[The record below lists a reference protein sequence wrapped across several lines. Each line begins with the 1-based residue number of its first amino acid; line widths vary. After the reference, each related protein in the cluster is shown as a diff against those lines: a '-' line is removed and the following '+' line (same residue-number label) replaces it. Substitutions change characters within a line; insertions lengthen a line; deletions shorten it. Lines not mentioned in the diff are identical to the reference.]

1 MGSFQRHSDH
11 TWTPFKK
18 SESSSYTTHRIS
30 KMSAARQ
37 LQLAKRENFFSD
49 PLFKDIWSSE
59 DNDLQKRLEL
69 FKNKSALAV
78 PGKNEA
84 AHNLR
89 VSCSNDKFMVQL
101 ELPGFMPEDF
111 SLKTKDNVIVLEAVH
126 EGKSDGES
134 TSRKFVKEFKVPE
147 GVVQDQLQSSYSSEG
162 ILTIHAPRKINAPE
176 GAEVQEAMAAASKA
190 YTTDDGKTSVKQD
203 SSSASQMIATSTK
216 SDDGSFSSSST
227 FSSSNMSSSST
238 TTSSSG
244 GPGQMMSM
252 GGGGG
257 GDMDEMMKKMME
269 GMKMGGGSE
278 MMSFGGDM
286 GSMMSGSKMM
296 SSKSSISSSS
306 STMMS
311 SSSSSSSKTM
321 GSMLDKMG
329 AGVDFEELSTAAFL
343 KNGLLSGTEFSGPP
357 AYTVTSP
364 RPSVDNTV
372 SGYKFAVQPT
382 PDFKP
387 KAQQEADCSVLLKLK
402 KGDEYKL
409 VLNMQ
414 QYSPENITVKLNGN
428 ELTVLATGG
437 DGSTDDFK
445 QTHVV
450 PEGIDLDQMTSS
462 FSSDGVLVIKAPRK
476 K

>member
-1 MGSFQRHSDH
+1 
-11 TWTPFKK
+11 
-18 SESSSYTTHRIS
+18 
-30 KMSAARQ
+30 MSRQ

-49 PLFKDIWSSE
+49 PFFQDICSFE
-59 DNDLQKRLEL
+59 DDDIQKRLEA
-69 FKNKSALAV
+69 FKSKSALVAT
-78 PGKNEA
+78 KAET
-84 AHNLR
+84 AHNLQ
-89 VSCSNDKFMVQL
+89 VSCSNDKFMIQL
-101 ELPGFMPEDF
+101 ELPGFLPEDF
-111 SLKTKDNVIVLEAVH
+111 SLKTKDDIILLEAVH
-126 EGKSDGES
+126 EGKGAEET
-134 TSRKFVKEFKVPE
+134 TSRKFSKEFKVPE
-147 GVVQDQLQSSYSSEG
+147 GVIKEEIASSYSSEG

-190 YTTDDGKTSVKQD
+190 YTTDDGRTSVKQD

-227 FSSSNMSSSST
+227 FSSSSMSSSST
-238 TTSSSG
+238 TTTS
-244 GPGQMMSM
+244 GPGGMPMMSIGM
-252 GGGGG
+252 EG
-257 GDMDEMMKKMME
+257 GDDMDAMMKKMMD
-269 GMKMGGGSE
+269 GMKMGGSGGE

-286 GSMMSGSKMM
+286 GSMMSSGSKMM
-296 SSKSSISSSS
+296 SSSSKSFSSSS

-311 SSSSSSSKTM
+311 SSSSSTSSSKMIGGMSGMM
-321 GSMLDKMG
+321 GGGMQMPSMFDKMG
-329 AGVDFEELSTAAFL
+329 AGVDFEELSTA
-343 KNGLLSGTEFSGPP
+343 GTDISGPP

-364 RPSVDNTV
+364 RPSVDNTA
-372 SGYKFAVQPT
+372 SGLKFTVQPT

-428 ELTVLATGG
+428 ELTVLATAGE
-437 DGSTDDFK
+437 GSTDDFK
-445 QTHVV
+445 QTHQV

>member
-1 MGSFQRHSDH
+1 
-11 TWTPFKK
+11 
-18 SESSSYTTHRIS
+18 
-30 KMSAARQ
+30 MSRQ

-49 PLFKDIWSSE
+49 PLFQDIWSFE
-59 DNDLQKRLEL
+59 DDDLQKRLEA
-69 FKNKSALAV
+69 FKSKSSGALVAS
-78 PGKNEA
+78 KAET
-84 AHNLR
+84 AHNLQ
-89 VSCSNDKFMVQL
+89 VSCSNDKFMIQL
-101 ELPGFMPEDF
+101 ELPGFSPEDF
-111 SLKTKDNVIVLEAVH
+111 SLKTKDDIILLEAVH
-126 EGKSDGES
+126 EGKGDGA
-134 TSRKFVKEFKVPE
+134 TSRKFIKEFKVPE
-147 GVVQDQLQSSYSSEG
+147 GVVKEELASSYSSEG
-162 ILTIHAPRKINAPE
+162 ILTINAPRQINAPE
-176 GAEVQEAMAAASKA
+176 GAEVSEAMSAASKA
-190 YTTDDGKTSVKQD
+190 FTTDDGKTAVKQD

-244 GPGQMMSM
+244 GPGGMMSI

-321 GSMLDKMG
+321 GSMMGGMGMPSMLDKMG
-329 AGVDFEELSTAAFL
+329 AGVDFEELSTA
-343 KNGLLSGTEFSGPP
+343 GTEFSGPP

-364 RPSVDNTV
+364 RPSVDNTG
-372 SGYKFAVQPT
+372 SGYKFTVQPT

>member
-1 MGSFQRHSDH
+1 
-11 TWTPFKK
+11 
-18 SESSSYTTHRIS
+18 
-30 KMSAARQ
+30 MSRQ

-49 PLFKDIWSSE
+49 PLFQDIWSFE
-59 DNDLQKRLEL
+59 DDDLQKRLEA
-69 FKNKSALAV
+69 FKSKSGALVAS
-78 PGKNEA
+78 KAET
-84 AHNLR
+84 AHNLQ
-89 VSCSNDKFMVQL
+89 VSCSNDKFMIQL
-101 ELPGFMPEDF
+101 ELPGFSPEDF
-111 SLKTKDNVIVLEAVH
+111 SLKTKDDIILLEAVH
-126 EGKSDGES
+126 EGKGDGA
-134 TSRKFVKEFKVPE
+134 TSRKFSKEFKVPE
-147 GVVQDQLQSSYSSEG
+147 GVVKEEIASSYSSEG

-176 GAEVQEAMAAASKA
+176 GAEVSEAMSAASKA
-190 YTTDDGKTSVKQD
+190 FTTDDGKTAVKQD

-227 FSSSNMSSSST
+227 FPSSNMSSSST

-244 GPGQMMSM
+244 GPGGMMSI

-321 GSMLDKMG
+321 GSMMGGMGMPSMLDKMG
-329 AGVDFEELSTAAFL
+329 AGVDFEELSTA
-343 KNGLLSGTEFSGPP
+343 GTEFSGPP

-364 RPSVDNTV
+364 RPSVDNTG
-372 SGYKFAVQPT
+372 SGYKFTVQPT